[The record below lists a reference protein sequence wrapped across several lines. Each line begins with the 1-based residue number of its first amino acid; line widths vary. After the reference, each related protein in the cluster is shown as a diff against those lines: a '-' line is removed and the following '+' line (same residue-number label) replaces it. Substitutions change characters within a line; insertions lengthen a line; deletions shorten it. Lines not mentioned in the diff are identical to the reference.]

1 MFVVREQSHVLV
13 GIQQI
18 QERKPLRKS
27 QIMAVTSVIS
37 TVDLVENSL
46 LRIPQYLQFV
56 QNAEFKTKIMFRGKQ
71 PTPSSGKIL

>member
-1 MFVVREQSHVLV
+1 MFVVGEQSHVLV
-13 GIQQI
+13 QIQQV

-27 QIMAVTSVIS
+27 QIMATTSVIC

-56 QNAEFKTKIMFRGKQ
+56 QNTEFKTKITFRGKQ